1 MDLSGQHFQNF
12 LQLCTA
18 QDAQVHLQVGSV
30 VEVHIAG
37 MIVQVLTDGAAGGS
51 HFAHGNTAQRQL
63 HAVDMV
69 LEGNIGNSLI
79 QAFLV
84 QVDDLTGNALTGLTH
99 TGQVEHGGIGLALGR
114 IVALAVGVVQI
125 GFGLDPTDQVNGALI
140 AGGRALGQQE
150 QILTEVLAQFTYMF
164 MHGGLMHIVWNMFAL
179 YVFGRIF
186 LDFFS
191 IRHFVGV
198 YLLGGLFGAL
208 FFVLAYNLFPYFAG
222 VVDVSHL
229 VGASAA
235 VLAVVTAAAVRS
247 PEYRINMLF
256 FGSVKLSTFA
266 IVTVCISVLMLSGN
280 NAGGNFAHLGGA
292 LGGYLFALLLGKGV
306 DLTDILCRPVDWCR
320 SVFGKL
326 KNLKRKKRKFT
337 YSPGG
342 KHGADYEHN
351 AQKKAAEAEVDAILE
366 KIKKGGYASLSEE
379 EKKRLFD
386 ASSK

>member
-1 MDLSGQHFQNF
+1 MFKELVRRFASADIVRKFIYTNVLVYIILVLIGVF
-12 LQLCTA
+12 
-18 QDAQVHLQVGSV
+18 SV
-30 VEVHIAG
+30 LFNRPSLVATISSWLELPASPI
-37 MIVQVLTDGAAGGS
+37 LL
-51 HFAHGNTAQRQL
+51 AHRPWT
-63 HAVDMV
+63 V
-69 LEGNIGNSLI
+69 
-79 QAFLV
+79 
-84 QVDDLTGNALTGLTH
+84 
-99 TGQVEHGGIGLALGR
+99 
-114 IVALAVGVVQI
+114 
-125 GFGLDPTDQVNGALI
+125 
-140 AGGRALGQQE
+140 
-150 QILTEVLAQFTYMF
+150 FTYMF
-164 MHGGLMHIVWNMFAL
+164 MHGGLMHILWNMFAL
-179 YVFGRIF
+179 YLFGRIF

-256 FGSVKLSTFA
+256 FGSIKLSTFA

-320 SVFGKL
+320 SMFGKL
-326 KNLKRKKRKFT
+326 KSLKRKKRNFT

-351 AQKKAAEAEVDAILE
+351 AKKKAAEAEVDAILE